1 VLIEKPSVFEN
12 MPKIT
17 YIESNGDEHVVLALD
32 GANAMETA
40 LENGVPGI
48 DGFCGGQASCATCHV
63 YVDEPWLGVTG
74 KADPAIELALL
85 EPLGATQENSR
96 LACQIKLTQELHGLV
111 LRMPEKQG

>member
-1 VLIEKPSVFEN
+1 MLVEKISFLN
-12 MPKIT
+12 MPKVT

-63 YVDEPWLGVTG
+63 YVDEPWLGAIG

-85 EPLGATQENSR
+85 EPLGATRENSR
-96 LACQIKLTQELHGLV
+96 LACQIKLTRELHGLV